1 VTTPIL
7 QHVDL
12 APGRWFPAPRG
23 RAQWVFRLRSSD
35 VLAGDGPPPGAV
47 EGWLVDL
54 TPHAA
59 VVTFHPPDHP
69 VEVRFGWAV
78 DDPAAVVR
86 AGITDVEAV
95 CGEFLL
101 GAVPGTAGSADALQ
115 AALNRAFGGMRIEVP
130 GGLLITGLKAS
141 ARYPGLPID
150 DDPATGRRVTGAPD
164 PGEGDPLPPDPG
176 GLGGYPGTG
185 PIPPDPAGFGGYSE
199 TRPVPPDPAGLGGY
213 SEPGPVEGLSGAR
226 PYPEPARYGVD
237 EPAVVVAGPHSN
249 DREPWWR
256 RLSDR
261 LRSLSRRPT
270 TAVGPTDTGAD
281 ELPPDPFGR
290 IEPADTGVDGLPPD
304 PFGRAEPADTGVDGQ
319 PDDPF
324 AGTEPGEPVI
334 FPFPARW
341 PTGSE
346 TGVRPGEAATRQLVA
361 QMPAGVPTGET
372 VGLQV
377 RIVGAAYDGP
387 VSAAA
392 PLMRAM
398 PVRAGGTPVTVVVHA
413 ASGLVADG
421 PLLQSVLVPETGDSD
436 PVLFAFR
443 AVARGLH
450 KVDVKA
456 YAGGSFLG
464 ELRTEVS
471 VEVGGRRIDA
481 PAKRASI
488 GSLAAV
494 PGEVTLQV
502 QADATGQYVFQVLSD
517 RTQFSPV
524 PVSLFGGPAVEQVLG
539 ALSRIARGA
548 DYTGRNAREWLR
560 QSGVNLWNQLV
571 PDAVKEQFW
580 QVRESMSAFTIAT
593 GHDVVPWELLYPLR
607 PGDDD
612 GFLIEQVPVVRR
624 VFDQARSAQI
634 GLGSARFVVPSESP
648 ADALAEVA
656 AVAAR
661 IGGVADPVIDELDE
675 LLDLL
680 SRGALGM
687 AHFACHN
694 NYRAEAGGSSIR
706 LRNGAFQPVMLS
718 AATVERSL
726 ARHRPLIFINAC
738 RSAGEVPQYTQMM
751 GWAKQFMAAGA
762 GAFVGTLWDIRSRS
776 AAAFADGFYQRLAD
790 GRTLGQATHETRLDS
805 ARDAGDPTWLA
816 YSVYGDP
823 AATARGDSV
832 APG

>member
-1 VTTPIL
+1 VTTPIIRYL
-7 QHVDL
+7 DL
-12 APGRWFPAPRG
+12 ERDTWFPAG
-23 RAQWVFRLRSSD
+23 GGWVFRLSSSD
-35 VLAGDGPPPGAV
+35 VVTADEPPDGAV
-47 EGWLVDL
+47 EAWLVDL
-54 TPHAA
+54 ERHLA
-59 VVTFHPPDHP
+59 VVTFYPRDAP
-69 VEVRFGWAV
+69 VEIRFGWAV
-78 DDPAAVVR
+78 ADPVAVVR
-86 AGITDVEAV
+86 AGVIDVESV
-95 CGEFLL
+95 CGDFLL
-101 GAVPGTAGSADALQ
+101 RAVPGAVGSSGELVSALNTTFGSEITLPSGLRLVGLVARAQPPSAPVSDGSVSDGSVSGSAPVSGIPSQ
-115 AALNRAFGGMRIEVP
+115 PWVQ
-130 GGLLITGLKAS
+130 
-141 ARYPGLPID
+141 
-150 DDPATGRRVTGAPD
+150 PAEGAPSSAD
-164 PGEGDPLPPDPG
+164 T
-176 GLGGYPGTG
+176 YPA
-185 PIPPDPAGFGGYSE
+185 DEDAYW
-199 TRPVPPDPAGLGGY
+199 D
-213 SEPGPVEGLSGAR
+213 
-226 PYPEPARYGVD
+226 D
-237 EPAVVVAGPHSN
+237 EPAQQPYQPPLEGISDARPQAGNPSYGWEPPGPDARAQPGDVVFE
-249 DREPWWR
+249 DDDEPWWR
-256 RLSDR
+256 RLGSR
-261 LRSLSRRPT
+261 LRSRK
-270 TAVGPTDTGAD
+270 A
-281 ELPPDPFGR
+281 
-290 IEPADTGVDGLPPD
+290 
-304 PFGRAEPADTGVDGQ
+304 
-319 PDDPF
+319 
-324 AGTEPGEPVI
+324 
-334 FPFPARW
+334 
-341 PTGSE
+341 PTGRPPFRGTGLTQDRVTLPAPWPQPAESE
-346 TGVRPGEAATRQLVA
+346 TVILPAPWRPPVEAETRRAPVDAEIRHLVA

-387 VSAAA
+387 VSAAG
-392 PLMRAM
+392 PLLRAM
-398 PVRAGGTPVTVVVHA
+398 PVRAGGTEVTVVVHA
-413 ASGLVADG
+413 ESGLVADG
-421 PLLQSVLVPETGDSD
+421 PLLQSVLVPESGDSD

-464 ELRTEVS
+464 ELRAEIS

-481 PAKRASI
+481 PSRRAAL
-488 GSLAAV
+488 GPLAAV

-502 QADATGQYVFQVLSD
+502 QADAAGQYVFQVLSD

-524 PVSLFGGPAVEQVLG
+524 AVTSLAGPSGPALEQVLG

-548 DYTGRNAREWLR
+548 DYTGSNAREWLR

-571 PDAVKEQFW
+571 PAAVKEQFW
-580 QVRESMSAFTIAT
+580 LVREQMSAFTIAT

-607 PGDDD
+607 PGQDD

-624 VFDQARSAQI
+624 VFDQARSAHI
-634 GLGSARFVVPSESP
+634 GLGSPRYVVPSESP

-661 IGGVADPVIDELDE
+661 IGGAAGPVIDELDE
-675 LLDLL
+675 LLGLL
-680 SRGALGM
+680 ARGELGM

-790 GRTLGQATHETRLDS
+790 GRTLGEAAHETRVAS
-805 ARDAGDPTWLA
+805 AHDTGDPTWLA

-823 AATARGDSV
+823 AATATGETRATG
-832 APG
+832 